1 MKRYCLPIALLSFA
15 PLPLIG
21 EQLTVSIDAFGDPTT
36 FSITEGNTLNLRV
49 SELMPAPGTNASTHV
64 LVEGLSPLEEG
75 TLVYASP
82 YQGINSSNGEVQ
94 DTGVVFLEMPEAA
107 TLPAGTVSSPIVGVL
122 QRAGSWN
129 DYSLS
134 LPTTSLGGASGA
146 STYDSGSLDLTL
158 VRGAETFTGS
168 TTYTVVD
175 EDTIELEAMTL
186 VKDGGTSIDV
196 SGAMLLR
203 DGLQFAGTVTNLSP
217 GAAYD
222 SLLFAVRLTN
232 IPDLDSDG
240 IPDISDD
247 SVEPVGLVVG
257 DWNRLDFSWVYG
269 FDPDWGVSTYMGYV
283 YVPFYPYVYQ
293 VDLGWL
299 YLFSSNGNDHYFYSW
314 DLESFILINEG
325 FGGFYYIYNTD
336 DYTNR
341 IPQP

>member
-1 MKRYCLPIALLSFA
+1 MKSHCLPLALLPIAAF
-15 PLPLIG
+15 PLMG
-21 EQLTVSIDAFGDPTT
+21 EQMTVSIEAFGDPTA
-36 FSITEGNTLNLRV
+36 FSITEGSTLNLRV
-49 SELMPAPGTNASTHV
+49 SELVPAPGTNSSTHV

-94 DTGVVFLEMPEAA
+94 DLGVVFLEMPEAA
-107 TLPAGTVSSPIVGVL
+107 TLPEGTVSSPIVGVL
-122 QRAGSWN
+122 QRAGSWS
-129 DYSLS
+129 DYSVT
-134 LPTTSLGGASGA
+134 LPTTSLGGASGS
-146 STYDSGSLDLTL
+146 STYDAGTIDLTL
-158 VRGAETFTGS
+158 VRGGETFTGS

-175 EDTIELEAMTL
+175 ENTIDLAAMTL

-196 SGAMLLR
+196 SGTTLLR
-203 DGLQFAGTVTNLSP
+203 DGLQFAGTVTNLSA

-222 SLLFAVRLTN
+222 SLLFAVRLTD

-247 SVEPVGLVVG
+247 SVDGGGLVVG
-257 DWNRLDFSWVYG
+257 DWSRLNFSWVYG
-269 FDPDWGVSTYMGYV
+269 FDPDWGVSTYMSYV

-299 YLFSSNGNDHYFYSW
+299 YHFSSNGNDHVFYDW
-314 DLESFILINEG
+314 ELGFILINEG

>member
-1 MKRYCLPIALLSFA
+1 MKINCLAAALISTTVLS
-15 PLPLIG
+15 LNG
-21 EQLTVSIDAFGDPTT
+21 DQLTVSFEAFGDPTT
-36 FSITEGNTLNLRV
+36 FSITESSSLSLRV
-49 SELMPAPGTNASTHV
+49 NELVPAPGTNSSTHV
-64 LVEGLSPLEEG
+64 LVESLSPLEEG
-75 TLVYASP
+75 TLFYASP

-94 DTGVVFLEMPEAA
+94 DVGMVFLEMPEAA

-122 QRAGSWN
+122 QRAGSW
-129 DYSLS
+129 DDFSMS
-134 LPTTSLGGASGA
+134 VPSTSLGGASGS
-146 STYDSGSLDLTL
+146 STYGSGTIDLTL
-158 VRGAETFTGS
+158 VRGSETFTS
-168 TTYTVVD
+168 TTTYTVVD
-175 EDTIELEAMTL
+175 EDTIDLDAMTL

-196 SGAMLLR
+196 SGTTLLR
-203 DGLQFAGTVTNLSP
+203 NGPQFYGTVTNLSP

-222 SLLFAVRLTN
+222 SLLFAVRLTD

-247 SVEPVGLVVG
+247 SVEPGGLVVG

-269 FDPDWGVSTYMGYV
+269 LDPAWGISTYMSYV

-299 YLFSSNGNDHYFYSW
+299 YHFSSNGNDHIFYDW
-314 DLESFILINEG
+314 ELGFILINEG

-336 DYTNR
+336 DYTNQ